1 MHVYS
6 FLLPYIFIEILLG
19 EKINSNI
26 SLIKLEPLAIT
37 DTATTTVSSSYK
49 FYNPDNIEYLMNLA
63 FN

>member
-26 SLIKLEPLAIT
+26 SLIKLEPLTIT
-37 DTATTTVSSSYK
+37 DTATTTVSGSYK